1 MATESFIR
9 YVVRGPSLYWWIQ
22 PPVKHFLK
30 RLGWAVIAPA
40 AFSYEKSYG
49 FDPRVERNKKEIRSL
64 EHSLHNATALVEYQ
78 GEPPY
83 ASGFFD
89 TVADTTLIDDLLAF
103 MSLYLGVY
111 CQYLWKE
118 HRSSGGDFKASST
131 VQINYSKNNAIWA
144 VSRRDA
150 RGFFENALVK
160 IPTLNKTQFVLA
172 IRWFFSALRER
183 EVGRPLVEAA
193 LNWVCLESQS
203 NCLGLSGNK
212 FQKVKKF
219 LVTQG
224 FPPIPS
230 IPCLHNFYQLR
241 NDAFHEGQLS
251 NLTETDAQAART
263 KGRELV
269 RAQILNL
276 LGMDHTD
283 FDVEFVKLYA
293 C

>member
-1 MATESFIR
+1 MMTCLPSCHFIWAYIANISGKSTE
-9 YVVRGPSLYWWIQ
+9 
-22 PPVKHFLK
+22 
-30 RLGWAVIAPA
+30 
-40 AFSYEKSYG
+40 
-49 FDPRVERNKKEIRSL
+49 
-64 EHSLHNATALVEYQ
+64 AL
-78 GEPPY
+78 
-83 ASGFFD
+83 
-89 TVADTTLIDDLLAF
+89 
-103 MSLYLGVY
+103 
-111 CQYLWKE
+111 
-118 HRSSGGDFKASST
+118 GGDFKASST

-224 FPPIPS
+224 FPPIP
-230 IPCLHNFYQLR
+230 CLHNFYQLR

-263 KGRELV
+263 TGRELV